1 MPTPFYLKKNTMA
14 NQKKEI
20 KKTIT
25 VRALME
31 LPRVGLAYSK
41 SDVFELDAELAK
53 VLINDGLVEKCG
65 K

>member
-1 MPTPFYLKKNTMA
+1 MA

-53 VLINDGLVEKCG
+53 VLILDGLVEKCG